1 MGLREAFVARPGC
14 VLVSAD
20 YSQIEMR
27 LMAHFSRDAT
37 LIAALQAGRDIF
49 AAMAADLRLSGNI
62 TTVADDAGRTSAA
75 DIHAKDAQ
83 RAQAKAVSHALLCT

>member
-27 LMAHFSRDAT
+27 LMAHFSRDAP
-37 LIAALQAGRDIF
+37 LIAALQAYART
-49 AAMAADLRLSGNI
+49 ATR
-62 TTVADDAGRTSAA
+62 TVTRTVRRTVRRTVA
-75 DIHAKDAQ
+75 
-83 RAQAKAVSHALLCT
+83 L